1 MRKRKKKKASGVM
14 VGNKPAV
21 DFSSLTLD
29 EDFEDSEKM
38 KAEDLLGVPLV
49 FVLIKEM
56 KSTGTKFK
64 SKKGRAVKGV
74 AEDSTWHL
82 VLAKILKKNK
92 YVRFNASGVLSRIFA
107 DHSKN
112 LPFTG
117 KLMKKKAPK
126 GSYFQIV
133 GLKG

>member
-1 MRKRKKKKASGVM
+1 MAKRKKKKASGVM

-21 DFSSLTLD
+21 DFSTLTLD

-38 KAEDLLGVPLV
+38 KAEDLIGVPLV
-49 FVLIKEM
+49 FMLIKEM

-64 SKKGRAVKGV
+64 PKKGRAGKGV
-74 AEDSTWHL
+74 VEDQTWHL
-82 VLAKILKKNK
+82 VLAKMLKKNK

-107 DHSKN
+107 DHQKN

-117 KLMKKKAPK
+117 KIMKKKGAK
-126 GSYFQIV
+126 GTYYQIV